1 MNILLGDKIIA
12 QGFTPAF
19 PPPRGILADWLR
31 ASGSRQTTAQLD
43 AALRTGQPVEL
54 GPGAWLEWREE

>member
-12 QGFTPAF
+12 ANFTPAL

-31 ASGSRQTTAQLD
+31 ASGSRWSWGRA
-43 AALRTGQPVEL
+43 
-54 GPGAWLEWREE
+54 REERKRSERKEGIE